1 VGEDEIFNRKQFIKM
16 YDETRLSS
24 SPATFD
30 SDKLEWLNNRYVKDA
45 DDSTIMDLA
54 LKQLIKAGNIPAN
67 PDNQK
72 IEWARQL
79 INLYKRQMSY
89 MAQINDMA
97 SVFFEEPD
105 QVSGEAFDEINNETA
120 PLVLKAFAAQI
131 EKLDLFDAPEIFKV
145 IKAVQAETGIKG
157 RQLWMPIR
165 IAVTHEMHGPELP
178 ESIELVGRETALTHI
193 KQTLAQLEG

>member
-1 VGEDEIFNRKQFIKM
+1 
-16 YDETRLSS
+16 
-24 SPATFD
+24 
-30 SDKLEWLNNRYVKDA
+30 
-45 DDSTIMDLA
+45 

-67 PDNQK
+67 PDNMK
-72 IEWARQL
+72 LEWARQL

-97 SVFFEEPD
+97 SVFFEEPE

-120 PLVLKAFAAQI
+120 PVVLKEFAAQI
-131 EKLDLFDAPEIFKV
+131 EKLDLFDSVEIFHV
-145 IKAVQAETGIKG
+145 IKAVQAKTGIKG

-178 ESIELVGRETALTHI
+178 ESIELVGRETALKHI
-193 KQTLAQLEG
+193 HQTLAQLEG